1 MKKDQKFSIGEFSE
15 KTGIPIHTLHYYDEI
30 GLLQPEKKP
39 SSGHRI
45 YKYQDII
52 TLQKILSLKF
62 LGYSLDK
69 VANLLHESSFV
80 VDLYESLSL
89 HLQVLEREKEQIEQ
103 SMQAIKRVMK
113 LVKEECEIDSTVL
126 FSLIYGMNTEHTHK
140 EWMERH
146 KLMDIVEELSKK
158 SEEDKIALDKKKF
171 IELSK
176 KVKQLYGKPVEDLK
190 VQEMVKEYIEE
201 SFSFLNEDLI
211 QKLANTSV
219 EELDMQE
226 LENMIPSPFAE
237 DEQKWLNEAMEYY
250 MKQVEM
256 EEG

>member
-1 MKKDQKFSIGEFSE
+1 MNTDKRFSIGEFSK
-15 KTGIPIHTLHYYDEI
+15 KTGIPIPTLHYYDEI
-30 GLLQPEKKP
+30 GLLQPEKNP
-39 SSGHRI
+39 SSGQRI

-52 TLQKILSLKF
+52 TLQKIISLKF

-69 VANLLHESSFV
+69 VANLLHESSFS
-80 VDLYESLSL
+80 VDLNETLSL
-89 HLQVLEREKEQIEQ
+89 HLQVLEREQEQIEQ
-103 SMQAIKRVMK
+103 SMQVIKRVVK
-113 LVKEECEIDSTVL
+113 LVEEEEEVDSTVL

-140 EWMERH
+140 EWTERH
-146 KLMDIVEELSKK
+146 KLTDIVEEISKK
-158 SEEDKIALDKKKF
+158 SEEDKIALDKTF
-171 IELSK
+171 IQLSK
-176 KVKQLYGKPVEDLK
+176 KVKQLYGKPVEDSR
-190 VQEMVKEYIEE
+190 VQEMIKEYIEE

-256 EEG
+256 E

>member
-1 MKKDQKFSIGEFSE
+1 MNTDKKFSIGEFSK
-15 KTGIPIHTLHYYDEI
+15 KTGIPIPTLHYYDEI
-30 GLLQPEKKP
+30 GLLQPEKNP

-52 TLQKILSLKF
+52 TLQKIISLKF

-69 VANLLHESSFV
+69 VANLLHESSFS
-80 VDLYESLSL
+80 VDLNESLSL
-89 HLQVLEREKEQIEQ
+89 HLQVLEREQEQIEQ
-103 SMQAIKRVMK
+103 SMQVIKRVMK
-113 LVKEECEIDSTVL
+113 LVEEEEEVDSTVL

-140 EWMERH
+140 EWTERH
-146 KLMDIVEELSKK
+146 KLTDIVEEISKK
-158 SEEDKIALDKKKF
+158 SEEDKIALDITF
-171 IELSK
+171 IHLSK
-176 KVKQLYGKPVEDLK
+176 KVKQLYGKPVEDSK
-190 VQEMVKEYIEE
+190 VQEMIKEYIEE

-256 EEG
+256 E

>member
-1 MKKDQKFSIGEFSE
+1 MKKDKKFSIGEFSE
-15 KTGIPIHTLHYYDEI
+15 KTGIPIPTLHYYDEI
-30 GLLQPEKKP
+30 GLLQPEKNP

-52 TLQKILSLKF
+52 TLQKIISLKF

-69 VANLLHESSFV
+69 VANLLHESSFS
-80 VDLYESLSL
+80 VDLNESLSL
-89 HLQVLEREKEQIEQ
+89 HLQVLEREQEQIEQ
-103 SMQAIKRVMK
+103 SMQVIKRVMK
-113 LVKEECEIDSTVL
+113 LVEEEEEVDSTVL

-140 EWMERH
+140 EWTERH
-146 KLMDIVEELSKK
+146 KLTDIVEEISKK
-158 SEEDKIALDKKKF
+158 SEEDKIALDKTF
-171 IELSK
+171 IQLSK
-176 KVKQLYGKPVEDLK
+176 KVKQLYGKPVEDSK
-190 VQEMVKEYIEE
+190 VQEMIKEYIEE

-256 EEG
+256 E

>member
-1 MKKDQKFSIGEFSE
+1 MKKDKKFSIGEFSE
-15 KTGIPIHTLHYYDEI
+15 KTGIPIPTLHYYDEI
-30 GLLQPEKKP
+30 GLLQPEKNP

-69 VANLLHESSFV
+69 VANLLHESSFG
-80 VDLYESLSL
+80 VDLNESLSL

-103 SMQAIKRVMK
+103 SMQAMKRVMK
-113 LVKEECEIDSTVL
+113 LVEEVDSTVL

-140 EWMERH
+140 EWMKRH
-146 KLMDIVEELSKK
+146 ELTNIVEELSKK
-158 SEEDKIALDKKKF
+158 SEEDKAALDKTF
-171 IELSK
+171 IQLSK
-176 KVKQLYGKPVEDLK
+176 KVKQLYGKPVEDSK
-190 VQEMVKEYIEE
+190 VQEMIKEYIEE
-201 SFSFLNEDLI
+201 SFSFLSEDLI

-226 LENMIPSPFAE
+226 LENMIPSPFTE

-250 MKQVEM
+250 VKQVEM
-256 EEG
+256 G

>member
-1 MKKDQKFSIGEFSE
+1 MNTNKKFSIGEFSK
-15 KTGIPIHTLHYYDEI
+15 KTGIPIPTLHYYDEI
-30 GLLQPEKKP
+30 GLLQPEKNP

-52 TLQKILSLKF
+52 TLQKIISLKF

-69 VANLLHESSFV
+69 VANLLHESSFS
-80 VDLYESLSL
+80 VDLNESLSL
-89 HLQVLEREKEQIEQ
+89 HLQVLEREQEQIEQ
-103 SMQAIKRVMK
+103 SMQVIKRVMK
-113 LVKEECEIDSTVL
+113 LVEEEEEVDSTVL

-140 EWMERH
+140 EWMKRH
-146 KLMDIVEELSKK
+146 ELTDIVEELSKK
-158 SEEDKIALDKKKF
+158 REKDKIALDKTF
-171 IELSK
+171 IHLSK
-176 KVKQLYGKPVEDLK
+176 KVKQLYGKPVEDSK
-190 VQEMVKEYIEE
+190 VQEMIKEYIEE

-256 EEG
+256 E

>member
-1 MKKDQKFSIGEFSE
+1 MNTDKKFSIGEFSK
-15 KTGIPIHTLHYYDEI
+15 KTGIPIPTLHYYDEI
-30 GLLQPEKKP
+30 GLLQPEKNP

-52 TLQKILSLKF
+52 TLQKIISLKF

-69 VANLLHESSFV
+69 VANLLHESSFS
-80 VDLYESLSL
+80 VDLNESLSL
-89 HLQVLEREKEQIEQ
+89 HLQVLEREQEQIEQ

-113 LVKEECEIDSTVL
+113 LVEEEEEVDSTVL

-146 KLMDIVEELSKK
+146 ELTDIVEELLKK
-158 SEEDKIALDKKKF
+158 SEEDKAALDKTF
-171 IELSK
+171 IQLSK
-176 KVKQLYGKPVEDLK
+176 KVKKLYGKPVEDSK

-201 SFSFLNEDLI
+201 SFSFLSEDLI
-211 QKLANTSV
+211 QRLANTSV
-219 EELDMQE
+219 EELDIQE
-226 LENMIPSPFAE
+226 LENIIPSPFAE

-250 MKQVEM
+250 MKQVEI
-256 EEG
+256 EEE

>member
-1 MKKDQKFSIGEFSE
+1 MKKDKKFSIGEFSE
-15 KTGIPIHTLHYYDEI
+15 KTGIPIPTLHYYDGI
-30 GLLQPEKKP
+30 GLLQPEKNP

-52 TLQKILSLKF
+52 TLQKIISLKF

-69 VANLLHESSFV
+69 VANLLHESSFG
-80 VDLYESLSL
+80 VDLNESLSL
-89 HLQVLEREKEQIEQ
+89 HLQVLEREKEQIGQ
-103 SMQAIKRVMK
+103 SIQAIKRVMK
-113 LVKEECEIDSTVL
+113 LVEAEEEVDSRVL

-146 KLMDIVEELSKK
+146 ELTDIVEELSKK
-158 SEEDKIALDKKKF
+158 REEDKIALDKTF
-171 IELSK
+171 IQLSK

-201 SFSFLNEDLI
+201 SFSFLSEDLI

-219 EELDMQE
+219 GELDMQE
-226 LENMIPSPFAE
+226 LENRIPSPFAE

>member
-1 MKKDQKFSIGEFSE
+1 MKKDKKFSIGEFSE
-15 KTGIPIHTLHYYDEI
+15 KTGIPIPTLHYYDEI
-30 GLLQPEKKP
+30 GLLQAEKNP

-52 TLQKILSLKF
+52 TLQKIISLKF

-69 VANLLHESSFV
+69 VANLLHESSFS
-80 VDLYESLSL
+80 VDLNESLSL
-89 HLQVLEREKEQIEQ
+89 HLQVLEREQEQIEQ
-103 SMQAIKRVMK
+103 SMQVMKRVMK
-113 LVKEECEIDSTVL
+113 LVEEEEEVDSTVL

-140 EWMERH
+140 EWMERY
-146 KLMDIVEELSKK
+146 KLTDIVEELSKK
-158 SEEDKIALDKKKF
+158 REEDKIALDKTF
-171 IELSK
+171 IHLSK

-256 EEG
+256 E

>member
-1 MKKDQKFSIGEFSE
+1 MNTDKRFSIGEFSK
-15 KTGIPIHTLHYYDEI
+15 KTGIPIPTLHYYDEI
-30 GLLQPEKKP
+30 GLLQPEKNP

-52 TLQKILSLKF
+52 TLQKIISLKF

-69 VANLLHESSFV
+69 VANLLHESSFS
-80 VDLYESLSL
+80 VDLNETLSL
-89 HLQVLEREKEQIEQ
+89 HLQVLEREQEQIEQ
-103 SMQAIKRVMK
+103 SMQVIKRVVK
-113 LVKEECEIDSTVL
+113 LVEEEEEVDSTVL
-126 FSLIYGMNTEHTHK
+126 FGLIYGMNTEHTHK
-140 EWMERH
+140 EWTERH
-146 KLMDIVEELSKK
+146 KLTDIVEEISKK
-158 SEEDKIALDKKKF
+158 SEEDKIALDKTF
-171 IELSK
+171 IQLSK
-176 KVKQLYGKPVEDLK
+176 KVKQLYGKPVEDSK
-190 VQEMVKEYIEE
+190 VQEMIKEYIEE

-256 EEG
+256 E

>member
-1 MKKDQKFSIGEFSE
+1 MNTDKKFSIGEFSK
-15 KTGIPIHTLHYYDEI
+15 KTGISIPTLHYYDEI
-30 GLLQPEKKP
+30 GLLQPEKNP

-52 TLQKILSLKF
+52 TLQKIISLKF

-69 VANLLHESSFV
+69 VANLLHESSFS
-80 VDLYESLSL
+80 VDLNESLSL
-89 HLQVLEREKEQIEQ
+89 HLQVLEREQEQIEQ

-113 LVKEECEIDSTVL
+113 LVEEEEEVDSTVL

-140 EWMERH
+140 EWTERH
-146 KLMDIVEELSKK
+146 KLTDIVEKISKK
-158 SEEDKIALDKKKF
+158 SEEDKIALDKTF
-171 IELSK
+171 IQLSK
-176 KVKQLYGKPVEDLK
+176 KVKQLYGKPVEDSK
-190 VQEMVKEYIEE
+190 VQEMIKEYIEE
-201 SFSFLNEDLI
+201 SFSFLSEDLI

-226 LENMIPSPFAE
+226 LENMIPSPFTE

-256 EEG
+256 E